1 MSLQL
6 NPNWYDTEGSGRPI
20 LSDYAEDRT
29 ADAIETL
36 SALPKVLAEV
46 ALDDEQAVRAAAA
59 LDMGTPEGCI
69 EFAHI
74 FRGARDAYVSHLIEQ
89 CQNER
94 PWMGECEAAEHLQ
107 QVYA

>member
-6 NPNWYDTEGSGRPI
+6 NPNWYDTDGSGRPI

-29 ADAIETL
+29 TQAIETL
-36 SALPKVLAEV
+36 AAMPKVLVEV
-46 ALDDEQAVRAAAA
+46 VLDDEQAVRAAEA

-74 FRGARDAYVSHLIEQ
+74 VRKARDAYVAELIEQ